1 MRVKGKDWEASFR
14 LEKAEQEAAALPE
27 APHQPESV
35 PTPEE
40 EDRFEQ
46 IAELSP
52 VAAILEQ
59 RRALEEVVLTR
70 VAQLPNVPSPK
81 QPSLLAAIRVLRARD
96 AIDAH
101 TSAILDDLR
110 NVGNAAAHGSADGL
124 TKKDAM
130 RYRRLVKQVIDRL
143 SYS

>member
-1 MRVKGKDWEASFR
+1 MKHKDWEASFR

-27 APHQPESV
+27 APPEAETV

-40 EDRFEQ
+40 DGRFEQ

-59 RRALEEVVLTR
+59 RRALEEAVYR
-70 VAQLPNVPSPK
+70 RASQLPNAPSNRM
-81 QPSLLAAIRVLRARD
+81 SLLGAIRFLRSREV
-96 AIDAH
+96 IDAH

-110 NVGNAAAHGSADGL
+110 NVGNTAAHGLGAYGL
-124 TKKDAM
+124 TKEDAM
-130 RYRRLVKQVIDRL
+130 RYRKLVTQVIDRL
-143 SYS
+143 SFY